1 MHVPELAGSVRIDR
15 LARFGGGGGNATA
28 IDKEMGQE
36 VDGCK
41 SARGQAMAL
50 A

>member
-15 LARFGGGGGNATA
+15 LARFGGGGNATA